1 MSSFEHLPPDNTVSS
16 DIPDP
21 SNDQSRM
28 KAMYAALRD
37 EHERLDQQ
45 ITELELTQPGI
56 DSLELQR
63 LKKRKLMLKDRIIG
77 LKRWLTPDIIA

>member
-1 MSSFEHLPPDNTVSS
+1 
-16 DIPDP
+16 
-21 SNDQSRM
+21 M